1 MHIDRFTLSEWTGF
15 RFELVYDGAGVG
27 NYSVWDIIAML
38 DNKQIDLDSHIRF
51 VGVGYWQYVE
61 GKEAVRLGDSM
72 IYKNADKLRA
82 LTGASMQVM
91 LLDSLEKLR
100 IRFLWFSIG
109 VGLILLGFF
118 LSGIRVYVAQ

>member
-1 MHIDRFTLSEWTGF
+1 MEIGVFTLNEWAS
-15 RFELVYDGAGVG
+15 RRYELVYNESGLG
-27 NYSVWDIIAML
+27 NYSAWDIISML
-38 DNKQIDLDSHIRF
+38 DSNQIDLDMQIRAIGF
-51 VGVGYWQYVE
+51 GTV
-61 GKEAVRLGDSM
+61 KLGDSAV
-72 IYKNADKLRA
+72 YKNADKLRM

-118 LSGIRVYVAQ
+118 LAGIRVYVAQ